1 MIELIADKVVVRGP
15 NSDGGYSLT
24 FYVGEYEQAKVAEV
38 MKIPQ
43 MTALKVKIEEL
54 KGGEK

>member
-1 MIELIADKVVVRGP
+1 MIELTSDKVVVRGP

-24 FYVGEYEQAKVAEV
+24 FYVGEYMQDQVSEV

-43 MTALKVKIEEL
+43 MTAIKLLIDNNTKK
-54 KGGEK
+54 

>member
-1 MIELIADKVVVRGP
+1 MADKVVVRGP

-43 MTALKVKIEEL
+43 MTEIKLLIDNENKK
-54 KGGEK
+54 